1 MRSLQKEKIGEKRYV
16 STENPCSLWYRWL
29 FLTGG
34 WPPGDGGRHLHFLLI
49 LLLLAWL
56 NYLDENGRSHLTG
69 QFIISAVFSF
79 WNTLT
84 NYKNLSVCKVYAV
97 YFRFPLSRQVIDTL
111 VISSSPLDLKRCS
124 LPHSAENFQHFQFLH
139 GPLHTIG
146 FQNIWISLNLCE
158 GRGVQ
163 VIMISS
169 LESAAFNA
177 FLFN

>member
-16 STENPCSLWYRWL
+16 STENPCSLWHLSLYRWL

-34 WPPGDGGRHLHFLLI
+34 WPAGDGGRHLHFLLI

-97 YFRFPLSRQVIDTL
+97 YFRFPLSRQVIHWSFHPPHWTL
-111 VISSSPLDLKRCS
+111 RDVLSPTQPRILSIFNSFTDLYTRLHFRTFES
-124 LPHSAENFQHFQFLH
+124 L
-139 GPLHTIG
+139 
-146 FQNIWISLNLCE
+146 
-158 GRGVQ
+158 
-163 VIMISS
+163 
-169 LESAAFNA
+169 
-177 FLFN
+177 